1 MVPGRHSLIWQTSKF
16 NTEPEGPPLQIM
28 AKIMAGDGTVPTLT
42 CKILS
47 TFILELP
54 TRWVCQMAIVVPC
67 CAQIDG
73 VVMIYTVWTDTSNE
87 CPFLKS
93 WVNNQQSPAH
103 DKKWEDMINTPSKPY
118 PGSAA
123 HFGAFKKGAFLSAKR
138 NPTRDSRFSLYH
150 GSFELKS
157 GLLMISIPVFMNCF
171 ISQFSKPSYCS
182 NRNNKHP

>member
-42 CKILS
+42 CKILP

-54 TRWVCQMAIVVPC
+54 TRFVCQMAIVVPC
-67 CAQIDG
+67 CAQLDG

-93 WVNNQQSPAH
+93 WVNNQQSPTQ

-118 PGSAA
+118 SN
-123 HFGAFKKGAFLSAKR
+123 FMM
-138 NPTRDSRFSLYH
+138 
-150 GSFELKS
+150 
-157 GLLMISIPVFMNCF
+157 GLLLILGPWKKAHSYPLIRKEIPPGVQDFPCTMDPLN
-171 ISQFSKPSYCS
+171 
-182 NRNNKHP
+182 